1 MLGKSK
7 TLLVDLI
14 NALECGQF
22 VISLHALSRMR
33 ERNIDFSDIEEV
45 IFRAIREENKDSLSL
60 DGEKWKYAVRGKND
74 RENKELRLVV
84 MYLDKPKML
93 LVTAIDLL

>member
-1 MLGKSK
+1 MIVALVVCRFCSK
-7 TLLVDLI
+7 INFIGFELPIFRVVCCALLRK
-14 NALECGQF
+14 NAQCG
-22 VISLHALSRMR
+22 
-33 ERNIDFSDIEEV
+33 IEEV

-60 DGEKWKYAVRGKND
+60 DGEEWKYAVRGKND

-84 MYLDKPKML
+84 MYLNRPKML